1 MRIFILLPAML
12 LAACNVSQDDA
23 NGTTTVEFNQD
34 VAENTAA
41 AVANE
46 AGDIAGHIANDVGQA
61 ADRVQNE
68 VGDVDV
74 DVDVSRNDGGNADAN
89 ANAN

>member
-1 MRIFILLPAML
+1 MRIAILMPALL

-34 VAENTAA
+34 VAENAA
-41 AVANE
+41 GAVANE
-46 AGDIAGHIANDVGQA
+46 ASDIAGHIANDVGQA

-74 DVDVSRNDGGNADAN
+74 DVDVSRNGGADAN
-89 ANAN
+89 ANTN